1 MNSQPPG
8 RILALDYGK
17 RRIGLAVSDELGIT
31 AQGLDTF
38 HRDRLRGDLDGLA
51 KIAEERGAVEIVV
64 GDPKH
69 LSGKKSRSSIDARE
83 FAAKLEKRTGLPV
96 TLWDE
101 RLTTVEAQRVLK
113 ESGISSKKRAGAV
126 DRLSAVLI
134 LDGYLEWKRINQQ
147 SGEPTA

>member
-1 MNSQPPG
+1 MPAAVDWTDSRVLYTG
-8 RILALDYGK
+8 LVALVAGMRLVELAIS
-17 RRIGLAVSDELGIT
+17 RRNIE
-31 AQGLDTF
+31 
-38 HRDRLRGDLDGLA
+38 RL
-51 KIAEERGAVEIVV
+51 EERGAVEIVV

-69 LSGKKSRSSIDARE
+69 LSGKKSRSSIAARE
-83 FAAKLEKRTGLPV
+83 FAAKLGKRTGLPV

-126 DRLSAVLI
+126 DRLCAVLI

-147 SGEPTA
+147 DGEPAA